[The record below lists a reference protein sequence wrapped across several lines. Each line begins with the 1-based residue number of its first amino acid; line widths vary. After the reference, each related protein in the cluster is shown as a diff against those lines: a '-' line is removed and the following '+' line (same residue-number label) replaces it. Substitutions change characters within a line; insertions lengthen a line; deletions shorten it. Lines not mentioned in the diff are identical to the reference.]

1 MTARKW
7 GRVVFISSE
16 SGQQIP
22 AEMIHYGMTK
32 TAQVAVARGLAEAL
46 VGTGVT
52 VNSVLVGPTA
62 SEGVGAF
69 VQDLARQRGMT
80 KEDVE
85 RQFFSGARPSSL
97 LGRFE
102 TPEEVAA
109 VVAFVAS
116 ASAGII
122 NGAAVRADGGV
133 VRSIF

>member
-1 MTARKW
+1 
-7 GRVVFISSE
+7 
-16 SGQQIP
+16 
-22 AEMIHYGMTK
+22 
-32 TAQVAVARGLAEAL
+32 
-46 VGTGVT
+46 
-52 VNSVLVGPTA
+52 
-62 SEGVGAF
+62 
-69 VQDLARQRGMT
+69 MT

-97 LGRFE
+97 LGRFD